1 MPPTSLQEPRYALEW
16 DAASIIRARLL
27 WGTER
32 AQTIG
37 QLADMTHLTR
47 RQVEQALEEL
57 VSSGS
62 HPIVAGPR
70 GVWLEADPAAVDAYA
85 DALLRRCRSQYRRIA
100 GVRRCARAMRS
111 IEQPT
116 LGLIA

>member
-1 MPPTSLQEPRYALEW
+1 MPPETRQDARYAPMFDHATIVRSALFWGADRARSIGDLAESLQ
-16 DAASIIRARLL
+16 
-27 WGTER
+27 
-32 AQTIG
+32 
-37 QLADMTHLTR
+37 LTR

-70 GVWLEADPAAVDAYA
+70 GVWLESDPAAVDAYA

-100 GVRRCARAMRS
+100 GARRCARAMR
-111 IEQPT
+111 QPMT
-116 LGLIA
+116 LWDAA